1 MTKENN
7 KGEPNGFNVYK
18 NNSFLFVVSTD
29 DYKEVKRHIIDYV
42 KVNNF
47 NLSDYSYKRFENH
60 NSDNFEMV
68 SMKIT
73 YQQIRSFTD
82 QFQNKTC
89 SDGWITDIV
98 NGEVDIDKLKSFVLT
113 HYEEHKDVD
122 GNKVLDGDIEGYFTK
137 DNCGEIFVKTEKK
150 KERQDPVEDEPMCTH
165 CHSSDVLVNDDEDG
179 DISQGHCNECEED
192 RELTIY
198 EGETIE
204 ILTREKGK
212 VK

>member
-7 KGEPNGFNVYK
+7 KGKPNGFNVYK
-18 NNSFLFVVSTD
+18 KDNDHLQNNSFLFVVNTD
-29 DYKEVKRHIIDYV
+29 DEKEVKRHIIDYV

-73 YQQIRSFTD
+73 YEQIRSFTD
-82 QFQNKTC
+82 QFDNNC
-89 SDGWITDIV
+89 SDGWITEIV
-98 NGEVDIDKLKSFVLT
+98 NGEVDIDKLKSFILT

-137 DNCGEIFVKTEKK
+137 DNCTEIFVKTETKK
-150 KERQDPVEDEPMCTH
+150 GRQDPIEDEPMCTH
-165 CHSSDVLVNDDEDG
+165 CHSSDVYSLSEDDEPY
-179 DISQGHCNECEED
+179 IGHCNECEED
-192 RELTIY
+192 RDLEICELD
-198 EGETIE
+198 
-204 ILTREKGK
+204 EKGK
-212 VK
+212 IR

>member
-82 QFQNKTC
+82 QFDNNC

-179 DISQGHCNECEED
+179 DISQGHCNECKED
-192 RELTIY
+192 RELTIC
-198 EGETIE
+198 ELDEE
-204 ILTREKGK
+204 GK

>member
-82 QFQNKTC
+82 QFDNNC

-98 NGEVDIDKLKSFVLT
+98 NGEVDIDKLKSFILT
-113 HYEEHKDVD
+113 HYEEHKDED
-122 GNKVLDGDIEGYFTK
+122 GNKVEDEDIEGWFNKEKCT
-137 DNCGEIFVKTEKK
+137 EIFTKTEK
-150 KERQDPVEDEPMCTH
+150 
-165 CHSSDVLVNDDEDG
+165 
-179 DISQGHCNECEED
+179 
-192 RELTIY
+192 
-198 EGETIE
+198 
-204 ILTREKGK
+204 EK
-212 VK
+212 